1 MAELKDTAFLLRR
14 VAYGDTS
21 YIIHFLG
28 KTQGR
33 FTLMA
38 RGARRPKS
46 PFRPQ
51 LEPLHELQLSW
62 RAGRTGMG
70 TLTDAARGAERV
82 DAAHGL
88 EGLQLCAIA
97 AQVFRDGDPHG
108 FGELQRAFVLL
119 SERPADIGM
128 LTGIW
133 QLLSDNGL
141 IGELDHCW
149 HCACAAEKLSWREA
163 EMRCSDCN
171 PDCHSNRGGGA
182 LLSMGLRRAIA
193 AVMHSTTV
201 RMSARDLTM
210 WQGMIQDVLRQH
222 GLKPLKID

>member
-1 MAELKDTAFLLRR
+1 MAEIKDTAFLLRR

-21 YIIHFLG
+21 YIMHFLG
-28 KTQGR
+28 KNQGR

-51 LEPLHELQLSW
+51 LEPLHELRLSW

-70 TLTDAARGAERV
+70 TLTDAARGIERV

-97 AQVFRDGDPHG
+97 AQIFQDGDPHG
-108 FGELQRAFVLL
+108 FDELQRAFSLL

-149 HCACAAEKLSWREA
+149 HCASAAEELSWREA
-163 EMRCSDCN
+163 EMRCSGC
-171 PDCHSNRGGGA
+171 GGGVP
-182 LLSMGLRRAIA
+182 LSAGLRRTIA
-193 AVMHSTTV
+193 AVMNSTTV

-210 WQGMIQDVLRQH
+210 WQQMIQDVLRQH
-222 GLKPLKID
+222 GLKPLKVD

>member
-1 MAELKDTAFLLRR
+1 VAELKDTAFLLRR

-28 KTQGR
+28 KVQGR

-46 PFRPQ
+46 PFRPR
-51 LEPLHELQLSW
+51 LEPLHELQLTW

-70 TLTDAARGAERV
+70 TLTDVERGSERV
-82 DAAHGL
+82 DASRGL

-108 FGELQRAFVLL
+108 FAELARAFSLL
-119 SERPADIGM
+119 SERQPYTGM

-141 IGELDHCW
+141 IGSLDHCW
-149 HCACAAEKLSWREA
+149 HCACADEHLSWRNA
-163 EMRCSDCN
+163 EMCCSDC
-171 PDCHSNRGGGA
+171 GGGA
-182 LLSMGLRRAIA
+182 PVSAGLRRAITA
-193 AVMHSTTV
+193 MMSTTTV
-201 RMSARDLTM
+201 RMSKRDLTM

-222 GLKPLKID
+222 GLKPVNVC